1 MTDSGTGAGE
11 WRGDGGGTAVTT
23 VRVYLPSTMSGIRR
37 ALASGTVPV
46 AGGYGFAVTAPLRLE
61 YPDWSEE
68 DLEYVAMQDASRAS
82 VRLLAAVQ
90 DQGGDGHRD
99 GGGREP
105 AGGESA
111 RLDRV
116 GGEPLL
122 RVVVAADVSGA
133 AVRPR
138 PELDRAVVS
147 VAGAVE
153 WSQVAAVHID
163 GADAGP
169 AVREAVAV
177 IDAAD
182 LGDDDAEFVLGS
194 VEDFDLAWYAP
205 GEVVYLLE
213 ELDAPG

>member
-1 MTDSGTGAGE
+1 MTG
-11 WRGDGGGTAVTT
+11 GDQAGGGAAGTR

-37 ALASGTVPV
+37 ALASDAVPV
-46 AGGYGFAVTAPLRLE
+46 AGGYGFAVTEPLRLE

-82 VRLLAAVQ
+82 LRLLAAVLEE
-90 DQGGDGHRD
+90 GGDGHRD
-99 GGGREP
+99 GEAGDAASGVLEVAGPAAEP
-105 AGGESA
+105 
-111 RLDRV
+111 
-116 GGEPLL
+116 PL
-122 RVVVAADVSGA
+122 RVVVAVDVNDA

-138 PELDRAVVS
+138 PELDRAVVA
-147 VAGAVE
+147 VGGAVE

-169 AVREAVAV
+169 AVRDAVAV

-205 GEVVYLLE
+205 GEVVYLWE

>member
-1 MTDSGTGAGE
+1 
-11 WRGDGGGTAVTT
+11 
-23 VRVYLPSTMSGIRR
+23 
-37 ALASGTVPV
+37 
-46 AGGYGFAVTAPLRLE
+46 
-61 YPDWSEE
+61 
-68 DLEYVAMQDASRAS
+68 MQDASRAS
-82 VRLLAAVQ
+82 LRLLAAIQ
-90 DQGGDGHRD
+90 DEGGDGHRD
-99 GGGREP
+99 GSAREP
-105 AGGESA
+105 ASGESA
-111 RLDRV
+111 SLDPA

-122 RVVVAADVSGA
+122 RVVVAVDVNDS

-138 PELDRAVVS
+138 PELDRAVVT
-147 VAGAVE
+147 VAGAIE

-163 GADAGP
+163 GADARP
-169 AVREAVAV
+169 AVRDAVAV

>member
-1 MTDSGTGAGE
+1 M
-11 WRGDGGGTAVTT
+11 RI
-23 VRVYLPSTMSGIRR
+23 YLPSTMSGVRR
-37 ALASGTVPV
+37 ALATGSVPV
-46 AGGYGFAVTAPLRLE
+46 AGGYGFAVTGPLRLE
-61 YPDWSEE
+61 YPDWSDE

-82 VRLLAAVQ
+82 LRLLAAVEEEST
-90 DQGGDGHRD
+90 DWHRD
-99 GGGREP
+99 GEPGGAGDSPPGGRDAADP
-105 AGGESA
+105 AA
-111 RLDRV
+111 
-116 GGEPLL
+116 EPLL
-122 RVVVAADVSGA
+122 RVVVAADVNDS
-133 AVRPR
+133 AVQPR
-138 PELDRAVVS
+138 PELDRAVVA
-147 VAGAVE
+147 VAGTVG

-205 GEVVYLLE
+205 GEVVYLVE

>member
-1 MTDSGTGAGE
+1 MTGGVQRAG
-11 WRGDGGGTAVTT
+11 T
-23 VRVYLPSTMSGIRR
+23 VRVYLPSTMGGIRR
-37 ALASGTVPV
+37 ALETRTVPV

-82 VRLLAAVQ
+82 LRLLAAV
-90 DQGGDGHRD
+90 
-99 GGGREP
+99 P
-105 AGGESA
+105 A
-111 RLDRV
+111 D
-116 GGEPLL
+116 EPLL
-122 RVVVAADVSGA
+122 RVVVAVDLKDA

-169 AVREAVAV
+169 AVRDAVAV

>member
-1 MTDSGTGAGE
+1 
-11 WRGDGGGTAVTT
+11 
-23 VRVYLPSTMSGIRR
+23 MSGVRR
-37 ALASGTVPV
+37 ALAAGTVPV
-46 AGGYGFAVTAPLRLE
+46 AGGYGFAVTVPLRLE
-61 YPDWSEE
+61 YPDFSEE

-82 VRLLAAVQ
+82 LRLLAAIEA
-90 DQGGDGHRD
+90 
-99 GGGREP
+99 EP
-105 AGGESA
+105 ESA
-111 RLDRV
+111 EPVVDSAD
-116 GGEPLL
+116 GEPLL
-122 RVVVAADVSGA
+122 RVVVAVDVTDS

-147 VAGAVE
+147 VAGAVQ

-205 GEVVYLLE
+205 GEVVYLVE
-213 ELDAPG
+213 ELDASG

>member
-1 MTDSGTGAGE
+1 MIGGAD
-11 WRGDGGGTAVTT
+11 RDGT
-23 VRVYLPSTMSGIRR
+23 VRVYLPSTMSGIRL
-37 ALASGTVPV
+37 ALASGAVPV
-46 AGGYGFAVTAPLRLE
+46 AGGYGFAVTGPLRLE

-82 VRLLAAVQ
+82 LRLLAAVQ
-90 DQGGDGHRD
+90 EESGDGHRD
-99 GGGREP
+99 GQTEGDGDSESGVLEAADP
-105 AGGESA
+105 AA
-111 RLDRV
+111 
-116 GGEPLL
+116 EPLL
-122 RVVVAADVSGA
+122 RVVVAVDVNDS

-138 PELDRAVVS
+138 PELDRAVVA

-153 WSQVAAVHID
+153 WWQVAAVHID
-163 GADAGP
+163 GADAGS

-205 GEVVYLLE
+205 GEVVYLVE

>member
-1 MTDSGTGAGE
+1 VTGGVQ
-11 WRGDGGGTAVTT
+11 GDGT
-23 VRVYLPSTMSGIRR
+23 VRIYLPATMSGIRL
-37 ALASGTVPV
+37 ALASGTLPV
-46 AGGYGFAVTAPLRLE
+46 AGGYGFAVTGPLRLE

-82 VRLLAAVQ
+82 LRLLAAIEEE
-90 DQGGDGHRD
+90 GGDGRRD
-99 GGGREP
+99 GETGSDADFPSGDREAADPGGT
-105 AGGESA
+105 
-111 RLDRV
+111 
-116 GGEPLL
+116 EPLL
-122 RVVVAADVSGA
+122 RVVVAVDVNDS

-138 PELDRAVVS
+138 PELDRAVVA
-147 VAGAVE
+147 VAGTVE
-153 WSQVAAVHID
+153 WSQVAALHID

-182 LGDDDAEFVLGS
+182 LGDDEAEFVLGS

-205 GEVVYLLE
+205 GEVVYLVE